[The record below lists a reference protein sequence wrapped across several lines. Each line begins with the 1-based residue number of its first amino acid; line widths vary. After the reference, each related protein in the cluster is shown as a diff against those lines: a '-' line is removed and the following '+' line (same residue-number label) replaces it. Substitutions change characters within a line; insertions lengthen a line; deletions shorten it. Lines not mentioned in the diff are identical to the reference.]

1 MEILKNFSLK
11 KYNTFKIDAIAE
23 NYVSVKNVEEL
34 IEALKMEGYKE
45 KFILGGGSNI
55 LITHDIKGLV
65 IHINIK
71 GINEEIKG
79 DNITEVVAFA
89 GENWHSLVEWCLR
102 RNLGGIEN
110 LSLIPGS
117 VGASPIQNIGAY
129 GVELEDLLISCDVI
143 NRKTHKI
150 ETFSNEACKFEYR
163 NSVFKKTNDYIVI
176 SIRIKLTNSKHN
188 LNLEYKGIQQKLDEL
203 NINSPTIHD
212 VSKAVIKIRN
222 EKLPN
227 PEKIGNSGSFFKNP
241 VVSID
246 KINKLTSNFNEM
258 PYYSIDRN
266 KYKIP
271 AAWLIE
277 KAGFKGRDYGNYG
290 VHKDQALVLVNH
302 KSAKGSDILN
312 LSLSI
317 KQAIKLIFDIELEAE
332 VNII

>member
-11 KYNTFKIDAIAE
+11 KFNTFNIDAIAE

-34 IEALKMEGYKE
+34 IKVLKIEGYKE

-55 LITHDIKGLV
+55 LITQNIKGLV

-71 GINEEIKG
+71 GINEEVNV
-79 DNITEVVAFA
+79 DNVTEVVAFA
-89 GENWHSLVEWCLR
+89 GENWHSLVEWCLS

-117 VGASPIQNIGAY
+117 VGAAPIQNIGAY
-129 GVELEDLLISCDVI
+129 GVELKDLLVSCEVL
-143 NRKTHKI
+143 NKETYKI
-150 ETFSNEACKFEYR
+150 ETFDNKDCEFEYR
-163 NSVFKKTNDYIVI
+163 TSIFKRTNDYIVL
-176 SIRIKLTNSKHN
+176 SIRLRLTNNKHN
-188 LNLEYKGIQQKLDEL
+188 LNLEYKGIQQKLNEL
-203 NINSPTIHD
+203 NIKNPNINDISN
-212 VSKAVIKIRN
+212 AVIKIRN

-227 PEKIGNSGSFFKNP
+227 PENIGNGGSFFKNP
-241 VVSID
+241 IVSIN
-246 KINKLTSNFNEM
+246 KINKLKSNFNEL
-258 PYYSIDRN
+258 PYFSIGKN

-277 KAGFKGRDYGNYG
+277 KAGFKGKNCGDYG
-290 VHKDQALVLVNH
+290 VHKDQALVLVNY

-312 LSLSI
+312 LSLLI
-317 KQAIKLIFDIELEAE
+317 KETVQLIFDIELEAE

>member
-23 NYVSVKNVEEL
+23 NYVSVKNVREL
-34 IEALKMEGYKE
+34 IEVLKMEGYKE

-55 LITHDIKGLV
+55 LITQDIKGLV

-71 GINEEIKG
+71 GIKEEVKEN
-79 DNITEVVAFA
+79 NITEVVAFA
-89 GENWHSLVEWCLR
+89 GENWHSLVEWCLSK
-102 RNLGGIEN
+102 NLGGIEN
-110 LSLIPGS
+110 LSLIPGN
-117 VGASPIQNIGAY
+117 VGAAPIQNIGAY
-129 GVELEDLLISCDVI
+129 GVELKDLLVSCDVI
-143 NRKTHKI
+143 NLKTHKI
-150 ETFSNEACKFEYR
+150 ETFDNDACKFEYR

-176 SIRIKLTNSKHN
+176 SIRIKLTNTNHK
-188 LNLEYKGIQQKLDEL
+188 LNLEYKGIQQKLNEL
-203 NINSPTIHD
+203 NIKNPNIHD
-212 VSKAVIKIRN
+212 ISKAVINIRN

-227 PEKIGNSGSFFKNP
+227 PEKIGNGGSFFKNP
-241 VVSID
+241 VVSMDKID
-246 KINKLTSNFNEM
+246 KLKSTFNEI
-258 PYYSIDRN
+258 PYYSIDKN

-277 KAGFKGRDYGNYG
+277 KAGFKGKNYGNYG

-312 LSLSI
+312 LSISI

>member
-89 GENWHSLVEWCLR
+89 GENWHSLVEWCLS

-317 KQAIKLIFDIELEAE
+317 KQAIKLIFDIDLEAE

>member
-11 KYNTFKIDAIAE
+11 KFNTFNIDAIAE

-34 IEALKMEGYKE
+34 IKVLKIEGYKE

-55 LITHDIKGLV
+55 LITQNIKGLV

-71 GINEEIKG
+71 GINEEVNV
-79 DNITEVVAFA
+79 DNVTEVVAFA
-89 GENWHSLVEWCLR
+89 GENWHSLVEWCLS

-117 VGASPIQNIGAY
+117 VGAAPIQNIGAY
-129 GVELEDLLISCDVI
+129 GVELKDLLVSCEVL
-143 NRKTHKI
+143 NKKTYKI
-150 ETFSNEACKFEYR
+150 ETFDNKGCEFEYR
-163 NSVFKKTNDYIVI
+163 TSIFKRTNDYIVL
-176 SIRIKLTNSKHN
+176 SIRLRLTNNKHN
-188 LNLEYKGIQQKLDEL
+188 LNLEYKGIQQKLNEL
-203 NINSPTIHD
+203 NIKNPNINDISN
-212 VSKAVIKIRN
+212 AVIKIRN

-227 PEKIGNSGSFFKNP
+227 PENIGNGGSFFKNP
-241 VVSID
+241 IVSIN
-246 KINKLTSNFNEM
+246 KINKLKSNFNEL
-258 PYYSIDRN
+258 PYFSIGKN

-277 KAGFKGRDYGNYG
+277 KAGFKGKNCGDYG
-290 VHKDQALVLVNH
+290 VHKDQALVLVNY

-312 LSLSI
+312 LSLLI
-317 KQAIKLIFDIELEAE
+317 KETVQLIFDIELEAE